1 MVPQPPLLHTPTS
14 TSPSSLVGV
23 GDTPQPPE
31 DAREL
36 FFFFFV
42 RTLANEASWTLV
54 SLAPRRRGRCTPPT
68 PPSLVPAARCRFAS
82 DAAVVV
88 AVCVAVDR
96 GQLAL
101 LLAREY
107 RGPTRRGFLLLGAN
121 SLIWPIWNL
130 EFVKFQKKTSFQF
143 PRLTKDWHSGCPLSV
158 LSKRTQRPSRK
169 TTGRGCSEGVQGQGR
184 RKSSASNRA
193 ACRPVEGPGAK
204 SAREARR
211 GKSFLHHL

>member
-36 FFFFFV
+36 FFFLFFCAYASQRGLV
-42 RTLANEASWTLV
+42 DPRLSRPSPPRALYPPHSTLSRPCREV
-54 SLAPRRRGRCTPPT
+54 SFRFGRRSRRRRY
-68 PPSLVPAARCRFAS
+68 SCRS
-82 DAAVVV
+82 WLV
-88 AVCVAVDR
+88 AVTFPPKQHNTGISTLGGEEFD
-96 GQLAL
+96 LAKF
-101 LLAREY
+101 
-107 RGPTRRGFLLLGAN
+107 G
-121 SLIWPIWNL
+121 IWNL
-130 EFVKFQKKTSFQF
+130 KNQF

-193 ACRPVEGPGAK
+193 ACRPVEGPEAK

>member
-36 FFFFFV
+36 FFLFFFV

-54 SLAPRRRGRCTPPT
+54 SLAPRRRGRFTPPT

-88 AVCVAVDR
+88 AGIAVDR
-96 GQLAL
+96 GSLRL
-101 LLAREY
+101 LSLQNN
-107 RGPTRRGFLLLGAN
+107 TTRGFLLLGAK
-121 SLIWPIWNL
+121 SLIWPNLEFGIWNL
-130 EFVKFQKKTSFQF
+130 KNQF

-193 ACRPVEGPGAK
+193 ACRPVEGPEAK